1 MPTTPSR
8 PAQQSG
14 TARTAS
20 GRSSAPRRRA
30 DAERSFVSIVAA
42 GLDCFREDPNASMT
56 AVARAAG
63 VSRVTLY
70 AHFPSREELFEA
82 VLAYSVDQADK
93 ALEAQELSA
102 APADQ
107 AMAHMIHSC
116 WRILDQHSYLVAAS
130 QGVIGEPSRRRQ
142 HRKVLDRVD
151 RLIARGQEEGVFRTD
166 LPRTWLVTV
175 FYSVLH
181 AAATETRAR
190 HLRASEAA
198 SVLER
203 TLLVTLRTP
212 PAE

>member
-1 MPTTPSR
+1 M
-8 PAQQSG
+8 
-14 TARTAS
+14 AS
-20 GRSSAPRRRA
+20 GSPSAPRRRA

-70 AHFPSREELFEA
+70 SHFPSREALFEA

-107 AMAHMIHSC
+107 AMARMIHSC
-116 WRILDQHSYLVAAS
+116 WRILDQHSFLVTAS
-130 QGVIGEPSRRRQ
+130 QGLVGEPSRRRQ

-181 AAATETRAR
+181 AAAAETRAR
-190 HLRASEAA
+190 RLRASEAA
-198 SVLER
+198 SVLEG
-203 TLLVTLRTP
+203 TLLAALRRP